1 MSFQNHG
8 KSLRKNIIQRRD
20 KLKQP
25 NYGGDIRTNKNYY
38 MIKTG
43 RYIDKTPCSLLCK
56 MENFIVHIARIFWRE
71 ISGE

>member
-25 NYGGDIRTNKNYY
+25 NYGGGIRTNKNYY
-38 MIKTG
+38 MIKAG
-43 RYIDKTPCSLLCK
+43 RYIDKTSCFSLCK
-56 MENFIVHIARIFWRE
+56 TENFIVQV
-71 ISGE
+71 S